1 MQSAEFN
8 SLTNAILTIKNM
20 EKTIFVVFGSLYLA
34 GEVYKINR
42 N

>member
-20 EKTIFVVFGSLYLA
+20 KKSIFVVFGSLYLV